1 MLCHRK
7 NWCPFSLYCPCLS
20 EWHTDLG
27 EQLPKGTMQVTL
39 GGWLSYFQIHFLR
52 NWETRMCFPSTE
64 LVVVSLSLLWFYLV
78 FMWLQSSFTST
89 NRQQCE
95 QRNLKERRKTSLK
108 GNGSAKGSNEQPVL
122 WTHELH
128 SFSKDLVTAHLST
141 ENLISTIYTLSPH
154 PFSHR
159 FKQSHSCWYLYWIQ
173 CQRTK
178 HSYEQFSETLW
189 LDKIQWSSYHGLSCN
204 VAHLFQF
211 LISTEGKNIIS
222 TS

>member
-27 EQLPKGTMQVTL
+27 EQLLKGPMQVTL
-39 GGWLSYFQIHFLR
+39 GGWLSYFQIHFLS

-64 LVVVSLSLLWFYLV
+64 LVVVSLSFFGFTWFLCGCSPASPVQIYYSV
-78 FMWLQSSFTST
+78 SNATW
-89 NRQQCE
+89 
-95 QRNLKERRKTSLK
+95 KRRKTSLK

-159 FKQSHSCWYLYWIQ
+159 FKQSRSCWYLYWSQ

>member
-1 MLCHRK
+1 MSSFWKGRCKWPWVDDFLISRSTFLATGRQGCA
-7 NWCPFSLYCPCLS
+7 SLL
-20 EWHTDLG
+20 
-27 EQLPKGTMQVTL
+27 QN
-39 GGWLSYFQIHFLR
+39 WLSAWAFFGFTWFLCGCSPAPPVQIYY
-52 NWETRMCFPSTE
+52 S
-64 LVVVSLSLLWFYLV
+64 VSNATW
-78 FMWLQSSFTST
+78 
-89 NRQQCE
+89 
-95 QRNLKERRKTSLK
+95 KRRKTSLK
-108 GNGSAKGSNEQPVL
+108 GNGNAKGSNEQPVL

-159 FKQSHSCWYLYWIQ
+159 FKQSRSCWYLYWSQ

-222 TS
+222 MS